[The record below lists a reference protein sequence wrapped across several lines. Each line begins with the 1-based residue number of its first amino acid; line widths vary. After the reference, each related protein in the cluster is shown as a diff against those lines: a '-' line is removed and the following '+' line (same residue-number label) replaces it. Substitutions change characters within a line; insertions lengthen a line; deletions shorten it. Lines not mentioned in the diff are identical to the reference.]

1 MTRSLLLA
9 MLLLAAAPFARA
21 QVVDVDPFIGVDAKP
36 NWADGAVFPG
46 ATTPFG
52 MLKAGPDMLGNDGN
66 GGWKTGFPIDGFSQ
80 VHVSG
85 TGGGSEY
92 GNILV
97 QPTRGGITVRGL
109 GSKYHGEAASP
120 GFFHVSLD
128 RWGVDVD
135 IAAAR
140 RSAIYRF
147 RYAPTYQPNLVFDL
161 AHILSSGA
169 DATSPISPEGEDQ
182 RLVSSS
188 VMILSPTEVSGQQT
202 VKGGWNKA
210 LRPYTVYFYGVTDT
224 PARAMGI
231 VDAGLIRP
239 GQRAVSVEGGGG
251 TGAYFSYPGGK
262 DRTVQLRLGI
272 SFVSV
277 AQAKASLAAEI
288 PTFDFAAARARAE
301 AEWARALSPVSVEGA
316 TPTQRKQLY
325 TALYHMMLMPV
336 DRTGENPLWRSSE
349 PSYDDFYAIWDT
361 FRSSSPFLALIAP
374 DRERDIVRALV
385 DIHAH
390 EGWMPDA
397 RKGNYSG
404 VVQGGS
410 NCDVTVADALARG
423 LTGIDWTK
431 AYAAMRTNAETV
443 PDDPMRVGRRG
454 LADWKSLGYLTLEG
468 SDMQG
473 SRQVEYALNDW
484 SVAQVARHLG
494 READYQTYL
503 GRSANWRKLF
513 DADFEHEGFKGFI
526 RPRGRDGHWMT
537 PFDPL
542 EQRSQGYP
550 GFYEGDSWTYSF
562 YAPHDVAGLMAAM
575 GGRDTFVRRLDH
587 FFAAPDSAWPGSKRY
602 NVGNEP
608 GFLIPYLYIWAG
620 RHDLTAARVR
630 DTLANFFD
638 ASRAGEPGNDD
649 SGAMSSWY
657 ALGLIGIYPNAG
669 SDVWLIGS
677 PSVPRTTLNLAGGKR
692 FVIDA
697 AGTSPSAMYVTG
709 ATLNGHPLD
718 HAWLHHA
725 EIARG
730 GVLKLTMADKPGN
743 WPQGAP
749 PPSESDRAK

>member
-1 MTRSLLLA
+1 MRLPALLA
-9 MLLLAAAPFARA
+9 TTMLALAAAPAHA
-21 QVVDVDPFIGVDAKP
+21 GIADVDPFIGVDAKP

-52 MLKAGPDMLGNDGN
+52 MLKAGPDMMGNDGN
-66 GGWKTGFPIDGFSQ
+66 PGWKTGYPIDGFSQ
-80 VHVSG
+80 THVSG

-97 QPTRGGITVRGL
+97 QPTSGGITVRGL
-109 GSKYHGEAASP
+109 GSAYHGEAASP

-128 RWGVDVD
+128 RWHVDVD
-135 IAAAR
+135 VAAAR

-147 RYAPTYQPNLVFDL
+147 SYKPNYQANLVFDA

-188 VMILSPTEVSGQQT
+188 VRILSPTEVSGQQT

-224 PARAMGI
+224 PATRMGI
-231 VDAGLIRP
+231 VNAGLIRP
-239 GQRAVSVEGGGG
+239 AERAVDVVGGGG
-251 TGAYFSYPGGK
+251 AGSYFTYQANKGL
-262 DRTVQLRLGI
+262 TVQLRLGI
-272 SFVSV
+272 SFISV

-288 PTFDFAAARARAE
+288 PTFDLAATRARAE
-301 AEWARALSPVSVEGA
+301 ADWTRALSPVTVEGA

-336 DRTGENPLWRSSE
+336 DRTGENPLWRSTE

-374 DRERDIVRALV
+374 DRERDIVRALI

-410 NCDVTVADALARG
+410 NSDVTVADALSRG
-423 LTGIDWTK
+423 LTGIDWSK

-443 PDDPMRVGRRG
+443 PTDPMRVGRRG
-454 LADWKSLGYLTLEG
+454 LAEWKSLGYLTLEG

-484 SVAQVARHLG
+484 SVAQVAKHLG
-494 READYQTYL
+494 READYRTYL
-503 GRSANWRKLF
+503 SRSANWRKLF
-513 DADFEHEGFKGFI
+513 DADFEHEGYKGFI

-542 EQRSQGYP
+542 EQRSQGFP

-562 YAPHDVAGLMAAM
+562 YAPHDVAGLMTAM

-587 FFAAPDSAWPGSKRY
+587 FFAAPDSQWPGSKRY
-602 NVGNEP
+602 NPGNEP
-608 GFLIPYLYIWAG
+608 GFLTPYLYIWAG
-620 RHDLTAARVR
+620 RHDLAAARVR
-630 DTLANFFD
+630 ATLAEYFD
-638 ASRAGEPGNDD
+638 ATRAGEPGNDD

-657 ALGLIGIYPNAG
+657 ALGVIGLYPNAG

-677 PSVPRTTLNLAGGKR
+677 PSIPRTTLNLAGGKR
-692 FVIDA
+692 FTIEAV
-697 AGTSPSAMYVTG
+697 GTSPTAMYLTG
-709 ATLNGHPLD
+709 ATLDGRPLD
-718 HAWLHHA
+718 HAWLDHA
-725 EIARG
+725 EVVRG
-730 GVLKLTMADKPGN
+730 GVLRLTMAEKPGN
-743 WPQGAP
+743 WPQGAS
-749 PPSESDRAK
+749 PPSESGPK